1 MNELSLFNS
10 LFNDVFGDAHSSINY
25 YAAVSSPRVDVKEE
39 DNSYVLEM
47 ELPGKT
53 EKDVNIHLD
62 SDTLTIASV
71 KEDKKEE
78 KKENSK
84 KDKYIL
90 KERSCCAFERR
101 FTIPS
106 DVDKE
111 SIAANFKNGVLTVN
125 MAKKAVVAPRQI
137 AIQAS

>member
-10 LFNDVFGDAHSSINY
+10 LFDDVFGNANSGINY

-78 KKENSK
+78 KKETK
-84 KDKYIL
+84 KSKYIL
-90 KERSCCAFERR
+90 RERSCMNFERR
-101 FTIPS
+101 FTIPN

-111 SIAANFKNGVLTVN
+111 SIAANFKNGVLTVS
-125 MAKKAVVAPRQI
+125 MTKKAIAAPRQI
-137 AIQAS
+137 AIQAC